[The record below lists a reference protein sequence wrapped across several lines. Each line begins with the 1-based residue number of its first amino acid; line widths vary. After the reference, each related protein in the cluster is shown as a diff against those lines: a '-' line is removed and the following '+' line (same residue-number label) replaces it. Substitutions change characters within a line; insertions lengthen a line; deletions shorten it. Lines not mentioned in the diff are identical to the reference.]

1 MLGRLDVD
9 HGAVSR
15 RLELHFQRLE
25 LKDRF
30 MFFFILL
37 ACHWPVWNYLFLMA
51 IFEEVK
57 WYFLKQASVVP
68 VFLD

>member
-30 MFFFILL
+30 MFYFCLTSL
-37 ACHWPVWNYLFLMA
+37 PLTSLELFVLNDN
-51 IFEEVK
+51 V
-57 WYFLKQASVVP
+57 
-68 VFLD
+68 